1 MYSEYYEWLYFQSIA
16 SFGGEYMLQI
26 ELKDNLKRI
35 QRSMPVEFQCFLL
48 LRTNNK
54 KTSSITKRISCTV
67 TGNMNIVSGYQL
79 RWWNN
84 LCRHF
89 CCTQIRTNCQIYRL
103 RIQCFWGSIFR
114 PMWRSWGERCF
125 KLDSKD
131 LWWSILYRTSQ
142 LILYQ
147 FDVCQ

>member
-1 MYSEYYEWLYFQSIA
+1 
-16 SFGGEYMLQI
+16 MLQI

-79 RWWNN
+79 RW
-84 LCRHF
+84 
-89 CCTQIRTNCQIYRL
+89 
-103 RIQCFWGSIFR
+103 
-114 PMWRSWGERCF
+114 
-125 KLDSKD
+125 
-131 LWWSILYRTSQ
+131 
-142 LILYQ
+142 
-147 FDVCQ
+147 